1 MRGLWPC
8 GLLFR
13 WSVRSVRARAAEKAG
28 EGLRGAAGA
37 PCGEGR
43 GRARRGWSGRGSSP
57 ARRSA
62 WGHTLRD
69 VEAPREPTGG
79 PRPPGPQAG
88 TRKGRM
94 LPAIEWASSEG
105 RDRAAAGLSPQPCC
119 TATIRP
125 HNLCCCSSGA
135 GGSRAFLRRSL
146 PLVNCRILGWA
157 AIRHSTHPNLRKV
170 ELLARSS
177 SPALLAFICLSGS

>member
-69 VEAPREPTGG
+69 VEAPRESTGG

-88 TRKGRM
+88 TGKGRM

-105 RDRAAAGLSPQPCC
+105 RDRAAAALLHG
-119 TATIRP
+119 
-125 HNLCCCSSGA
+125 HDSS
-135 GGSRAFLRRSL
+135 SQ
-146 PLVNCRILGWA
+146 LVLLLFRG
-157 AIRHSTHPNLRKV
+157 RGVTG
-170 ELLARSS
+170 LLAPV
-177 SPALLAFICLSGS
+177 SPCS